1 MTLLDATAFVLEAI
15 MFTTFVALVFSAATG
30 LRCELHIDDR
40 QQVWH
45 ISADV
50 EARAFTARSKS
61 EKPITH
67 QTAMMQ
73 VEYGFPE
80 ALDLV
85 FTDKEL
91 LVIKLNGNAFLQGFY
106 GGEPTY
112 VGHCDQAEFEGL

>member
-1 MTLLDATAFVLEAI
+1 
-15 MFTTFVALVFSAATG
+15 MFSTFIALVFSAATG

-40 QQVWH
+40 NQVWH

-50 EARAFTARSKS
+50 QNYAFTARSR
-61 EKPITH
+61 EKTITH
-67 QTAMMQ
+67 RTAMMQ

-106 GGEPTY
+106 GGQPTY

>member
-1 MTLLDATAFVLEAI
+1 